1 LTGWVCVPNSASRNA
16 TSSFEPTWIM
26 TCLLLAP
33 LVGANGR
40 GVQDNRV
47 SAMFQACFV
56 ETEND
61 LQNTIYRC
69 LLKVCR

>member
-1 LTGWVCVPNSASRNA
+1 
-16 TSSFEPTWIM
+16 M

-33 LVGANGR
+33 LVEANGR
-40 GVQDNRV
+40 GVQDNLV

-61 LQNTIYRC
+61 LQKTIYTGAC
-69 LLKVCR
+69 